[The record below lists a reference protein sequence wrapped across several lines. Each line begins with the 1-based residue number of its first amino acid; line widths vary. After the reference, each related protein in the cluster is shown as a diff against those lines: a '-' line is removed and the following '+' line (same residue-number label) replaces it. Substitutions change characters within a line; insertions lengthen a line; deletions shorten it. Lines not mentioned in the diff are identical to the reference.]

1 MPPLVLAGIGAA
13 SGIAKNV
20 IQAGQEGKDRQLAA
34 DTQRYSPWTGMQA
47 QMPKRG
53 NVMGDVLGGATSA
66 ASFGQQFQNP
76 GGDTSQAAAPAPQ
89 GMPTLGANTQ
99 LPKFDIAQYSPYK

>member
-1 MPPLVLAGIGAA
+1 MPPLLLAGIGAA
-13 SGIAKNV
+13 TGVAKNA

-47 QMPKRG
+47 QTPKRG
-53 NVMGDVLGGATSA
+53 NLMGDVLGGATSA

-76 GGDTSQAAAPAPQ
+76 GAAPGAPPAPGGSPL
-89 GMPTLGANTQ
+89 GMLGQPQQMQANN
-99 LPKFDIAQYSPYK
+99 FDPSKMA